1 MCPRGGDA
9 RSAAPRAAGRILR
22 RSQGPGCHGDGSAG
36 SRRARAE
43 SRGSYLK
50 GRPGLLGPLRCLPPE
65 FETAAARLPALLG
78 TETITH
84 MQRR

>member
-1 MCPRGGDA
+1 MCPRGAMPAAQPHGQQA
-9 RSAAPRAAGRILR
+9 AFSAAAKAA
-22 RSQGPGCHGDGSAG
+22 GCHGDGSAG

-50 GRPGLLGPLRCLPPE
+50 GRPGLLGPLRCLSPE

-78 TETITH
+78 TETIAH